1 MRIAQNLAGRKKD
14 ELGPAD
20 GLHTTV
26 WEAAIAFYC
35 FALSKHAP
43 SFAGKRVLELGAGTG
58 LVGLTLAALGAEVV
72 LTDLPDAMPLLRH
85 NVQHNLTTVRAMQ
98 ENTTRGRQTES
109 PGKQMKVQSDASFPV
124 TRVLEWGTASLPS
137 DVETQ
142 RKVVET
148 EDEDG
153 AVSPSLPTPCF
164 EIVVGADV
172 MYKLEL
178 EDPLLVSIDQC
189 CAWNGRTVLYLAR
202 LQRGNPTQYR
212 RFYETLQSKLGFDE
226 LEFVLV
232 GGGGT
237 EEGSIAEGDGSA
249 DGGPQGG
256 FSCTSKAPSD
266 AELFRRFTA
275 LSDQKLPFEI
285 VRACRTRSRP
295 AGFHFRPARGEAEA
309 AGDGDDHGSA
319 AGVAVAS

>member
-1 MRIAQNLAGRKKD
+1 MRIAQNLAGRKRD

-35 FALSKHAP
+35 FALSNQAP
-43 SFAGKRVLELGAGTG
+43 AFAGKRVLELGAGTG
-58 LVGLTLAALGAEVV
+58 LVGLTLAAFGADVV

-85 NVQHNLTTVRAMQ
+85 NVSHNLTTVRAMQ
-98 ENTTRGRQTES
+98 ENIFTRGRETES
-109 PGKQMKVQSDASFPV
+109 RGTQVKVQSDASFPV
-124 TRVLEWGTASLPS
+124 TRVLEWGTASLPN
-137 DVETQ
+137 DVEAL

-148 EDEDG
+148 EEDG

-172 MYKLEL
+172 MYKPEL

-202 LQRGNPTQYR
+202 LQRGNPTQYL
-212 RFYETLQSKLGFDE
+212 RFYEALKSKLGFDE
-226 LEFVLV
+226 LEAVLV
-232 GGGGT
+232 GGRGT
-237 EEGSIAEGDGSA
+237 EEGTIAEGEGSA
-249 DGGPQGG
+249 DGEPHGGG

-266 AELFRRFTA
+266 AEVFRRFTA

-285 VRACRTRSRP
+285 VRACRTRPRP
-295 AGFHFRPARGEAEA
+295 AGFHFRAARGA
-309 AGDGDDHGSA
+309 AAADGDGHDGSA

>member
-1 MRIAQNLAGRKKD
+1 
-14 ELGPAD
+14 
-20 GLHTTV
+20 
-26 WEAAIAFYC
+26 
-35 FALSKHAP
+35 
-43 SFAGKRVLELGAGTG
+43 
-58 LVGLTLAALGAEVV
+58 
-72 LTDLPDAMPLLRH
+72 MPLLRH

-212 RFYETLQSKLGFDE
+212 RFYETLARPSKQTLHFNPHYRFLNRAQTQSMRE
-226 LEFVLV
+226 AV
-232 GGGGT
+232 GRVP
-237 EEGSIAEGDGSA
+237 GS
-249 DGGPQGG
+249 
-256 FSCTSKAPSD
+256 
-266 AELFRRFTA
+266 
-275 LSDQKLPFEI
+275 
-285 VRACRTRSRP
+285 RTRRQP
-295 AGFHFRPARGEAEA
+295 AATARLARIVCKKVPRQSSVGTPQNPKT
-309 AGDGDDHGSA
+309 SQQNNT
-319 AGVAVAS
+319 